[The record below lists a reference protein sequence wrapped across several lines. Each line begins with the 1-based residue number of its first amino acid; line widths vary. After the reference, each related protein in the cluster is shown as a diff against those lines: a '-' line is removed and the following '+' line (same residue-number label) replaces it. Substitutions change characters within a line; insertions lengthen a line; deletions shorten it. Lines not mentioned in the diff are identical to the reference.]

1 MVVLNELNRFHLVG
15 DEIDRV
21 PSQGSCATYAKKYLH
36 DKLLDHKTYINI
48 KGNDKP
54 EIRNRQ

>member
-48 KGNDKP
+48 
-54 EIRNRQ
+54 